1 MLILQAMYN
10 HSMAKLRTL
19 KEWSAAVKARDGKCM
34 CCGATTALVAHHVKP
49 KSQYPELKFD
59 LNNGQTLCVDC
70 HKEHHKENPVSGLGK
85 GVVSKVWLKQ
95 RVKELEREVAWLRE
109 SQKRALDIIAKDNAM
124 EKENT
129 SLRLANQKLRLLL
142 NEKKGLYPRRM

>member
-142 NEKKGLYPRRM
+142 NEKKGLYPMEM

>member
-142 NEKKGLYPRRM
+142 NEKKGLYPRKM

>member
-124 EKENT
+124 EKENA

-142 NEKKGLYPRRM
+142 NEKKGLYPMEM